1 MQFDCVE
8 EKARSYLPDSYCRVK
23 GKFHE
28 RIAFIQ
34 ALDRTNLALNFGA
47 YSVEGSSSMSVTNKN
62 IQSLEF
68 LSPPLGYLEFVNK
81 SYYVE
86 RVPKRGVYR
95 VGICER
101 SSTNVSPFANHSV
114 NDIITALTK
123 CMTKEYLPFEHARKK
138 ALGLKA
144 KVPFS
149 RKYAIDGSGRLFYE
163 DDVVESDGRLLKF
176 GNEEALEFH
185 MHNIASLTDGYYQ
198 FTIGKKKVIDYDGD
212 L

>member
-28 RIAFIQ
+28 RIAFVQ
-34 ALDRTNLALNFGA
+34 AIDRTNLSLFFGTYTVDDA
-47 YSVEGSSSMSVTNKN
+47 DRMAVTNKN
-62 IQSLEF
+62 IHTLEF

-81 SYYVE
+81 TYYVE
-86 RVPKRGVYR
+86 RIPKRGVYR
-95 VGICER
+95 VGVCER
-101 SSTNVSPFANHSV
+101 SVTNTAPFGNFSQS
-114 NDIITALTK
+114 DMITALTK
-123 CMTKEYLPFEHARKK
+123 CMTKEYLPFDSARKK
-138 ALGLKA
+138 AAGLKA
-144 KVPFS
+144 KVAFS
-149 RKYAIDGSGRLFYE
+149 RKYAVDAQGRLHYE
-163 DDVVESDGRLLKF
+163 DDLIDSDGRLLKF
-176 GNEEALEFH
+176 DGEEALEFH